1 MYHWYNIYFIITPTS
16 PSSSMESMGRAPRP
30 VDPAVVGAVVVQSVE
45 TVTGPNS
52 LTVPGQDGGSVPG

>member
-1 MYHWYNIYFIITPTS
+1 
-16 PSSSMESMGRAPRP
+16 

-52 LTVPGQDGGSVPG
+52 LTVPGQDGGSVEGQRLASQTEEQEGQMMEPW